1 MRIEQSGLIPSI
13 GIDPLTSGQR
23 ISYPLSITMRK
34 EEERIIL
41 PYGLIPKERM
51 NPLKKFIDSPK
62 YLH

>member
-13 GIDPLTSGQR
+13 GIDPVTSGQG

-41 PYGLIPKERM
+41 PYGLYPKRE
-51 NPLKKFIDSPK
+51 NESTKKV
-62 YLH
+62 Y